1 MQTPE
6 VDSLHAPLIEAPEA
20 QPAAPRG
27 IAPAWHTAILIVAII
42 ALSVSGT
49 SRLAVTNRAPHHL
62 FTYGAT
68 AVMDLVMLG
77 WVALGLRLR
86 RVPFGSLFG
95 SMTGGI
101 RGFALD
107 AVIALAFW
115 IAALSILGS
124 LGGLWNAVE
133 YAAAH
138 RHSPTQAGQALEP
151 SASQK
156 RTLQTLE
163 RLAPNDGREIAAWVV
178 LCCIAGLI
186 EEAVFRGYLQQQFIA
201 WGRGRVA
208 VGVVFSALLFGA
220 AHGYQGIR
228 NMVLLAVF
236 GVLFSLLAIFRR
248 SLRAGIL
255 AHSWHDLIAGL
266 ALAFVRSHHLG

>member
-1 MQTPE
+1 MGTVP
-6 VDSLHAPLIEAPEA
+6 DPFATEAPSTSLL
-20 QPAAPRG
+20 QIPPAPCG
-27 IAPAWHTAILIVAII
+27 IAPAWHTVILIVAII

-49 SRLAVTNRAPHHL
+49 SRLAATNRTPHHL
-62 FTYGAT
+62 FTYGST
-68 AVMDLVMLG
+68 AVMELVMLG

-95 SMTGGI
+95 SMAGGF
-101 RGFALD
+101 RGIALD
-107 AVIALAFW
+107 GAIALAFW
-115 IAALSILGS
+115 IASLSILGT
-124 LGGLWNAVE
+124 LGGLWSAIE
-133 YAAAH
+133 YASTH
-138 RHSPTQAGQALEP
+138 RHGPAQAGQPLEP
-151 SASQK
+151 SAAQK
-156 RTLQTLE
+156 QTLQTLE
-163 RLAPNDGREIAAWVV
+163 RLAPSGGREIAAWVG
-178 LCCIAGLI
+178 LCGLAGLI

-201 WGRGRVA
+201 WGRGRAA

-220 AHGYQGIR
+220 AHGYQGVR

-248 SLRAGIL
+248 NLRAGIL